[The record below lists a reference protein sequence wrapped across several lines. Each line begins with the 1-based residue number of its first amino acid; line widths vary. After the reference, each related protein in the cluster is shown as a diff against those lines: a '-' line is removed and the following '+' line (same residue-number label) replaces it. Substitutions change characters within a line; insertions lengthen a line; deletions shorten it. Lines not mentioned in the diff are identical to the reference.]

1 MKALASRVLARMRFA
16 PLAASGR
23 LRQPV
28 RRIVAVIDGPNPSF
42 DYYLAPR
49 LAQPGM
55 PRHTVFDVSSPPP
68 DFSAPEYAGT
78 LMLFCRYMSGAWLRA
93 AAAARGNLAGVAL
106 FLDDDID
113 ALFAEVSVPLR
124 YRLHLFRR
132 ALAHRHRLSGLLDL
146 LFVANPA
153 IAARHGIA
161 DARLL
166 SPVASAADEPAP
178 RAQDGPFRVAFHS
191 TYVHWREHEWL
202 MPVVADL
209 ARCNPALRLEAMAGP
224 VLARGWKAIPGVNVV
239 PPQPWPAY
247 RARSRSEGADL
258 LLAPLLSGPANA
270 ARSQTKRIDAMRLG
284 AALLVSD
291 RDIYRCGDEELA
303 HGMHA
308 PPDPA
313 LWVETIAALAADPVR
328 VRRLRDLNR
337 DHVRRMSATMGPL
350 LGPGEIAR

>member
-1 MKALASRVLARMRFA
+1 MKSLASRLLARMRFA
-16 PLAASGR
+16 PLAAAGR
-23 LRQPV
+23 LPRPV
-28 RRIVAVIDGPNPSF
+28 RRIAVVIDGPNPSF

-55 PRHTVFDVSSPPP
+55 PPHAVFDVSSPPP
-68 DFSAPEYAGT
+68 DFSAPEHADT
-78 LMLFCRYMSGAWLRA
+78 LILLCRYMSGAWLRA

-113 ALFAEVSVPLR
+113 ALFADASVPLR

-132 ALAHRHRLSGLLDL
+132 ALAHRRRLSGLLDL

-161 DARLL
+161 GARLL
-166 SPVASAADEPAP
+166 SPAASADDEPVP
-178 RAQDGPFRVAFHS
+178 RTHDGPFRIAFHS

-202 MPVVADL
+202 MPVMTDVA
-209 ARCNPALRLEAMAGP
+209 RRNPTLRLEAIAGP
-224 VLARGWKAIPGVNVV
+224 VLARGWNAVPGVTVV
-239 PPQPWPAY
+239 PPLRWPAY
-247 RARSRSEGADL
+247 RARSRSEGTDVL
-258 LLAPLLSGPANA
+258 LSPLLPGPANA

-291 RDIYRCGDEELA
+291 RDIYRCEEHELSL
-303 HGMHA
+303 GMHA

-313 LWVETIAALAADPVR
+313 RWTEAILALAADPAR
-328 VRRLRDLNR
+328 IQRLRDLNR
-337 DHVRRMSATMGPL
+337 DHVLRMSAAMEPL
-350 LGPGEIAR
+350 LMPGEIAR